1 MRAIPLQSKICSQ
14 HNMFMNL
21 RDIFNANNWWGKI
34 AGAFFGYLMAG
45 SVGAIVGIFI
55 GNLFDRGLHQ
65 HFSRPHWSYHS
76 EHRKSVQK
84 IFFQTTFLIL
94 GHVAKA
100 DGRVS
105 AEEINMAKGIMDEMR
120 LSREQKKEAR
130 LLFTKGKQ
138 PDFNLNQVLARL
150 RETCH
155 DNPDLL
161 RLFIDIQY
169 RAAQIDGLSQPKI
182 QVLNTIFQ
190 QMGFSPLYRQY
201 RFYEDFG
208 QNYQRG
214 QTQGQQKNHQRQ
226 QSYSGSSNRQS
237 SGNTTLAQAYAILEV
252 SEQASKNEVK
262 RAYRKLMS
270 RNHPDKLIAQGLPEE
285 MIKIATNKTQLIS
298 KAYEQICQS
307 KGW

>member
-1 MRAIPLQSKICSQ
+1 
-14 HNMFMNL
+14 MFMNL
-21 RDIFNANNWWGKI
+21 RDIINASTWWGKI

-45 SVGAIVGIFI
+45 PVGAIVGIII

-76 EHRKSVQK
+76 ERRQAVQK
-84 IFFQTTFLIL
+84 VFFQATFLVL

-105 AEEINMAKGIMDEMR
+105 AEEINMAKGIMEEMR
-120 LSREQKKEAR
+120 LSKEQKKEAKR
-130 LLFTKGKQ
+130 LFTKGKQ
-138 PDFNLNQVLARL
+138 PDFNLGRILTHL
-150 RETCH
+150 REACH

-169 RAAQIDGLSQPKI
+169 RAAQIDGLSESKI
-182 QVLNTIFQ
+182 NALNMIFQ
-190 QMGFSPLYRQY
+190 RMGFAPLYRQY
-201 RFYEDFG
+201 KFYEDFG
-208 QNYQRG
+208 ENYQKTRS
-214 QTQGQQKNHQRQ
+214 QGQYQYQNHQRR
-226 QSYSGSSNRQS
+226 QSYSNSTNQQAGRH
-237 SGNTTLAQAYAILEV
+237 TTLAQAYAILEV
-252 SEQASKNEVK
+252 SESASKSEVK

-298 KAYEQICQS
+298 KAYDQICQS